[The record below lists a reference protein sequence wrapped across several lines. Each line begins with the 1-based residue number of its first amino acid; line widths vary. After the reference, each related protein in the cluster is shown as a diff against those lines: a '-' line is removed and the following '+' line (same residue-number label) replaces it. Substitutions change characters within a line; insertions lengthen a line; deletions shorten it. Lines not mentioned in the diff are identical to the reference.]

1 MIDHQIQDNEQPL
14 KKDALAH
21 LWRWLSSDKEQAGLR
36 YETLRRKLVEL
47 FARRQVPALFL
58 YELADETL
66 DRVGRKLAE
75 GEVIHNPEPMA
86 YVYGVAR
93 NVLSEFWRNHT
104 RREKEETTFENLSP
118 RDLARIESRQKL
130 QEERQEKERW
140 LECMDEFL
148 KTLPPQDALLLKNCH
163 HDDQYQ
169 QSINRRQAA
178 AQMGMAESSLRTH
191 LHRIRQMLQR
201 KVRACVERRQK

>member
-1 MIDHQIQDNEQPL
+1 MKQN
-14 KKDALAH
+14 ALAH
-21 LWRWLSSDKEQAGLR
+21 LLRWLSPDKEQAGIIF
-36 YETLRRKLVEL
+36 ESLRRKLVEV
-47 FARRQVPALFL
+47 FVRRGVPTLFL

-75 GEVIHNPEPMA
+75 GEVIRHPEPMA

-93 NVLSEFWRNHT
+93 HVLSEFWRKQSLK
-104 RREKEETTFENLSP
+104 EKTELTVEDLSP
-118 RDLARIESRQKL
+118 RDLAKIESRNRL
-130 QEERQEKERW
+130 QQERDDRSRW

-148 KTLPPQDALLLKNCH
+148 KTLPPKEASLLRNCH
-163 HDDQYQ
+163 HDDQRQ

-178 AQMGMAESSLRTH
+178 AQMGMTENSLRTH